1 MTNSFGLFAPAG
13 NLKKILRLVY
23 SGSMHGQEFQCSYA
37 ELSSNWPAEPKVVR
51 LMSYSS
57 YLLLRP

>member
-13 NLKKILRLVY
+13 NLKKTMRLVY
-23 SGSMHGQEFQCSYA
+23 SGSMGRNFSQCSYA

-51 LMSYSS
+51 LMSYLS